1 MCWAWA
7 GAAMQ
12 GGSMIM
18 GGAQS
23 EQQKAAQIEQNRQNS
38 WQAVK
43 ELNYKDANLKLQE
56 RDLLDSASQDLTA
69 ANLQRVNNMGMVRAA
84 IGESGL
90 EGNSMKRIS
99 RVTEGEMIRAA
110 NGVTENYKKDYAAI
124 FAERLGARESTIS
137 QIEKVQENEP
147 RLKGRLETIVD
158 PLGIGMNKLV
168 DIFSV
173 GGAFE
178 RKLGRNA
185 SKKITASSGKSSGQ
199 SKMR

>member
-1 MCWAWA
+1 MCWQAA
-7 GAAMQ
+7 PYIAQGA
-12 GGSMIM
+12 SMLM

-38 WQAVK
+38 WQAVR
-43 ELNYKDANLKLQE
+43 ELNFKDANLKLQE
-56 RDLLDSASQDLTA
+56 RDLLDTASQDLTA
-69 ANLQRVNNMGMVRAA
+69 MNLQRVNNMGMVRAA
-84 IGESGL
+84 IGESNL

-99 RVTEGEMIRAA
+99 RVTEGELIRAA
-110 NGVTENYKKDYAAI
+110 NGVTDNYKKDYAAI

-147 RLKGRLETIVD
+147 RLRGRLETIVD

-178 RKLGRNA
+178 RKLGRNSA
-185 SKKITASSGKSSGQ
+185 TKIKANSAKSTGQ
-199 SKMR
+199 NKMR